1 MFRHSEISTEVGIAP
16 FCFAQISSV
25 ASIFMCIFL
34 LVKYSGNYLA
44 LFAAAMFLIVGI
56 ASSIVLFGMISDY
69 AYIKDGILYM
79 SYLLK
84 RNSIKIEEIGK
95 IELKDDIYHVYDRKN
110 DEVGTI
116 NSQALGIDRI
126 VMELDRNNVTF
137 I

>member
-16 FCFAQISSV
+16 FCFTQISSV

-56 ASSIVLFGMISDY
+56 ASLIVLFGMISDY

-95 IELKDDIYHVYDRKN
+95 IELKDDVYHVYDRKN